1 MKLLTVGRSS
11 IKNTKYTATFD
22 LGDKTKQVHFG
33 SKESSTYL
41 DHHDKKKRENYI
53 KRHTV
58 RENFNDPLTAG
69 SLSRW
74 LLWGNTTS
82 LRDNIAAFKN
92 RFNL

>member
-11 IKNTKYTATFD
+11 IKNKKYTATFD

>member
-1 MKLLTVGRSS
+1 MRLQKVERSS
-11 IKNTKYTATFD
+11 NKNKNYTAIFD
-22 LGDKTKQVHFG
+22 LGDKTKQIHFG

-41 DHHDKKKRENYI
+41 DHHDKKQRENYI

-82 LRDNIAAFKN
+82 LRDNITAFKK